1 MTINDSTPN
10 KTTASPVPA
19 SGFLS
24 AVSGRLERELVALD
38 SLGFKSQIWKT
49 ESNQASSIAAAVL
62 DVNWLIAQP
71 ELPYLVQCLP
81 AHLLYRSLTEH
92 GIEDSLEV
100 VEWIR
105 GEALIRFMDH
115 DIWTGAQAGGNL
127 ITDSDQPSGER
138 FIQWIKWWNDISSEF
153 AAQRAVEFDEGL
165 LVGCMTAA
173 CEIIPVGL
181 NRTQEELSDDYWIT
195 PDNRFGLKMKTADDG
210 DFDVFHQF
218 VHSLY
223 KQDIKLAQSI
233 LAHSA
238 MLVREECVEEARRW
252 RTARLEEQGFVSADE
267 ARAMLNPKSN
277 KQLTEIVRT
286 AIRSEPLRYTMQA
299 LSAVSHPDSQG
310 NVLLSDADE
319 EIRDRITGF
328 IRQQDSDE
336 LAAEIERVLGT
347 GEIVRLIGTS
357 APQSDVLIQ
366 DDDVID
372 AFVSRLAGQTRQI
385 ISSLEAVK
393 MRELRAAVRENSD
406 AFLFDAAMAWLSESD
421 LERIVDYKSRIARTT
436 NAVAAA
442 LGVSGEPAEL
452 SRVLVAVHGCMN
464 IGLERLIKDPRS
476 FALEGHTGM
485 ENAASGLPEAA
496 QAAAIL
502 KATGPEALFQTG
514 WQTLQELSA
523 DTLQMLVYIV
533 ENNEQLREKVG
544 TQYSVR
550 LSDGEVA
557 GLSVLHLQSRGRYPD
572 VRNWLAQLET
582 YFDASV
588 HHILK
593 SALNRLPVFPILLLE
608 EGNVARGTTA
618 VKPYER
624 MEELEKSRVFVSR
637 LAHVAVVSGQGE

>member
-1 MTINDSTPN
+1 MTINESAPN
-10 KTTASPVPA
+10 EKTSSPVPS
-19 SGFLS
+19 SGSLS
-24 AVSGRLERELVALD
+24 AVTGRLERELAALD
-38 SLGFKSQIWKT
+38 SLGFKSQVWKT
-49 ESNQASSIAAAVL
+49 ESNHASSIAAAVL
-62 DVNWLIAQP
+62 DVNWLIAQR

-115 DIWTGAQAGGNL
+115 DIWTSAQAGGNL
-127 ITDSDQPSGER
+127 ISDSDQPSGER

-165 LVGCMTAA
+165 LIGCMTAA

-238 MLVREECVEEARRW
+238 MLLREECIEEARRW

-286 AIRSEPLRYTMQA
+286 AIRSEPLRHTMQS
-299 LSAVSHPDSQG
+299 LSAVSHPDSQS

-319 EIRDRITGF
+319 EIRDRIAGF

-357 APQSDVLIQ
+357 APQSDILIQ
-366 DDDVID
+366 DEDVID
-372 AFVSRLAGQTRQI
+372 AFVSRLAGQTGQI

-452 SRVLVAVHGCMN
+452 SRVLVAVHGCLN
-464 IGLERLIKDPRS
+464 IGLERLIKDPHS
-476 FALEGHTGM
+476 FALEGLTGM

-502 KATGPEALFQTG
+502 KSTGPEALFQTG

-523 DTLQMLVYIV
+523 DMLQMLVYIV
-533 ENNEQLREKVG
+533 ENNEQLRKKVG
-544 TQYSVR
+544 TGYSVR

-557 GLSVLHLQSRGRYPD
+557 GLSVLQLQSRGRYPE
-572 VRNWLAQLET
+572 VRKWLAELET

-608 EGNVARGTTA
+608 EGNAVRGTTA

-624 MEELEKSRVFVSR
+624 LKEVEKSRVFVSR